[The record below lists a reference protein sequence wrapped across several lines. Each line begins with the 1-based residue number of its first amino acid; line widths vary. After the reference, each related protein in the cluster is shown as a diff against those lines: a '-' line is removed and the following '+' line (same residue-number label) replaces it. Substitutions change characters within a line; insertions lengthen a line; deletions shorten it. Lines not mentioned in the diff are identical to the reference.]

1 MYNELSKSE
10 SVVQKYGG
18 TSVGDPQRIRAV
30 AARVTRYK
38 SAGWNRIAVVVSAMA
53 GETNRLVGLMR
64 EVNPTGNHRTKA
76 YDMAVSAGEQVS
88 VGLMAEALEAHG
100 VASEPLLAY
109 QLQIL
114 TDEKHGQAK
123 IHSIRTDFIENAW
136 KNGRI
141 PVVAG
146 FQGITSA
153 MEITTLG
160 RGGSDTSA
168 VALAA
173 ALKAG
178 FCEINTDVDGVYTAD
193 PRYVK
198 SARLI
203 EELDYE
209 TTLELAALG
218 GKVLHSRCV
227 ELAAK
232 HRVPLVVRNT
242 FGPDEARR
250 TRIMSFGEDKAL
262 EAPVVSGIT
271 LDEDVAKITVRQL
284 PAGNA
289 AIKSIFSEV
298 AHKEINVDII
308 VHDHQEDG
316 TVNRVGF
323 TVQKHDLEPAVK
335 AVESLR
341 SQAQFESLQVAT
353 QTNLAK
359 VSAVG
364 LGMRSHAGVALTIFD
379 ALAKNEVEILMISTS
394 EIKVSCVVPLAQG
407 KKAAQ
412 VLHGVFFES
421 AK

>member
-1 MYNELSKSE
+1 
-10 SVVQKYGG
+10 
-18 TSVGDPQRIRAV
+18 
-30 AARVTRYK
+30 
-38 SAGWNRIAVVVSAMA
+38 MA

-64 EVNPTGNHRTKA
+64 EVNPTGDHRTKA

-100 VASEPLLAY
+100 VPSEPLLAY

-123 IHSIRTDFIENAW
+123 IHSIRTDFIESAW

-141 PVVAG
+141 PVIAG

-198 SARLI
+198 NARLI

-262 EAPVVSGIT
+262 EAPIVSGIT

-284 PAGNA
+284 PAGNT

-341 SQAQFESLQVAT
+341 SQSQFEGLQVAT

-364 LGMRSHAGVALTIFD
+364 LGMRSHAGVALTIFE